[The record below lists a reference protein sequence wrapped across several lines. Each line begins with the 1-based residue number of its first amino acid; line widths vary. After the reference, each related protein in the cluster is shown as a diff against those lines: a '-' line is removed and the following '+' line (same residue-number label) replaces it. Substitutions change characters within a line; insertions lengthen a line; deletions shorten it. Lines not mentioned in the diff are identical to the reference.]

1 MPFGDFYQA
10 FGLNQFLQSM
20 REAQQQHQQAPFA
33 PGQLDVQGGLF
44 GAPAQAAAGSLHE
57 PGLGGAGG
65 APGAHG
71 GGGPGG
77 ADVAHPAPTAS
88 AVAQGPGPAAASPL
102 APGGRSPM
110 APGGAQVPQTKLEQ
124 GADEFMR
131 AGDGRIPGM
140 GGQEQQQRRFE
151 DLMR

>member
-1 MPFGDFYQA
+1 MFGDFFKN
-10 FGLNQFLQSM
+10 FGLNDVLQSM
-20 REAQQQHQQAPFA
+20 RQSQQSPAPFA

-44 GAPAQAAAGSLHE
+44 GALTQAPAGSLHE

-65 APGAHG
+65 AAGARG

-77 ADVAHPAPTAS
+77 ADVAHPPPTAS

-110 APGGAQVPQTKLEQ
+110 APGGAQVPQTRLEQ

-140 GGQEQQQRRFE
+140 GGQQEQQQYRV
-151 DLMR
+151 